1 MTVKTQ
7 WKGDSMKA
15 PSSRVDDVMTWY
27 DAIAPSYD
35 ELYGD
40 EQLRKYDHIFAV
52 LQAPGNIPCREDL
65 VVIDV
70 GCGTSL
76 IAEELSRLLTTR
88 TYYYVGIDLSLNIL
102 EIAKRRVSKL
112 DVVTDLVAGDATSL
126 PFRSEIAD
134 IIFSISVFRCE
145 DPVNN
150 LVQEAMRLCRG
161 SGIMAFT
168 VVCGEGVER
177 TACYGTSNP
186 FYESVIRSG
195 RELIRIIKC
204 QQPKNNTGL
213 RKEP

>member
-1 MTVKTQ
+1 MKTLPD
-7 WKGDSMKA
+7 K
-15 PSSRVDDVMTWY
+15 VDDVMTWY

-40 EQLRKYDHIFAV
+40 EQLRKYNHIFAV
-52 LQAPGNIPCREDL
+52 IQALGNLPCREDI

-76 IAEELSRLLTTR
+76 IAEELNRLLTAR

-112 DVVTDLVAGDATSL
+112 DVVTDLVAGDAASL
-126 PFRSEIAD
+126 PFRSGIAD

-145 DPVNN
+145 DPVDN
-150 LVQEAMRLCRG
+150 LVQEATRLCRG

-168 VVCGEGVER
+168 VVCGEGVQGV
-177 TACYGTSNP
+177 ACYGCSNL

-204 QQPKNNTGL
+204 QQPKNNTGSG
-213 RKEP
+213 RDRDKR

>member
-1 MTVKTQ
+1 MKT
-7 WKGDSMKA
+7 

-52 LQAPGNIPCREDL
+52 LQALGIIPCREDL

-112 DVVTDLVAGDATSL
+112 DVVTDLVAGDAASL
-126 PFRSEIAD
+126 PFRGGVAD

-161 SGIMAFT
+161 SGIVTFT
-168 VVCGEGVER
+168 VVCGEGVQGV
-177 TACYGTSNP
+177 ACYGGSNP

-204 QQPKNNTGL
+204 QQPKNNTGS
-213 RKEP
+213 REEP

>member
-1 MTVKTQ
+1 MKTL
-7 WKGDSMKA
+7 
-15 PSSRVDDVMTWY
+15 PSKVDDVMTWY

-40 EQLRKYDHIFAV
+40 EQLRKYNHIFAV
-52 LQAPGNIPCREDL
+52 LQAPGNLPRREDL

-76 IAEELSRLLTTR
+76 IAKELSRLLTAG

-102 EIAKRRVSKL
+102 EIAKKRVSEL
-112 DVVTDLVAGDATSL
+112 DVVTDLVAGDAASL
-126 PFRSEIAD
+126 PFRGGIAD
-134 IIFSISVFRCE
+134 IVFSISVFRCE
-145 DPVNN
+145 DPVDS

-168 VVCGEGVER
+168 VVCGEGVQR
-177 TACYGTSNP
+177 VACYGGSNL
-186 FYESVIRSG
+186 FYESAIKSG

-204 QQPKNNTGL
+204 RQPKNNTGS
-213 RKEP
+213 REEP